1 MDPLSIVLVGL
12 GIGAIAVGGVMV
24 RAPRAMLRQLD
35 DAEANLRRY
44 DAWRGG
50 RHRLDDAGPTGA
62 DVMREQM
69 RRRLYAW
76 AGVLALG
83 AVLVLVGL
91 ARG

>member
-1 MDPLSIVLVGL
+1 MDTLSIVLVGL

-24 RAPRAMLRQLD
+24 RAPRAMLRQLA
-35 DAEANLRRY
+35 DAEADLRRY

-50 RHRLDDAGPTGA
+50 RSRVDDAGPTGA

-76 AGVLALG
+76 AGVIALG